1 MHPLFKAFR
10 LMVLVITL
18 ALAGCGPSGKQVEGR
33 WISGLMGDYF
43 DCQGNLATMVVDR
56 DRIVLYLAGQVAHSF
71 DGLET
76 RVAGNG
82 DVEKFSASAR
92 FVFSEIK
99 DDRVVMKHGPT
110 VQRTLLNNYPVT
122 LRRCP

>member
-1 MHPLFKAFR
+1 MHPLFKALR

-82 DVEKFSASAR
+82 DVEKSSGSTR
-92 FVFSEIK
+92 FVFSELE
-99 DDRVVMKHGPT
+99 DDRMVMKQGPT